1 MYLLCLSSVLNVLAS
16 RKNDKFLNLSIIT
29 TILRLSIT
37 MAFPS
42 GITNQYVIPIH
53 QDAAVLKDSL
63 SSLPFQIFEK
73 ALLCQKCKN
82 YYNPHPD
89 TAVYFILKKIK
100 TRHPNIK

>member
-1 MYLLCLSSVLNVLAS
+1 
-16 RKNDKFLNLSIIT
+16 
-29 TILRLSIT
+29 

-53 QDAAVLKDSL
+53 QDAAVLKDSH

-100 TRHPNIK
+100 TRHPNIKEMMSNNKAFQATVKPTSALC